1 MYRMS
6 ARLDGNRGKMG
17 ATAGQHGDTQSL
29 RMNAC
34 HFCLSENGQA
44 QTFMALR

>member
-17 ATAGQHGDTQSL
+17 ATAGQHGDTQ
-29 RMNAC
+29 
-34 HFCLSENGQA
+34 
-44 QTFMALR
+44 TFMALRWTRR